1 MFDKPNFVK
10 KILVLFIVFV
20 VPSVGYF
27 LLKTGENIYKPLRV
41 LGPKEV
47 ASTFH
52 KVKGKEI
59 PDTIYH
65 QVKMYPQEVKNHVF
79 LANFLLDSNL
89 AANKESNEQ
98 MARLVHYFSK
108 NPEVR
113 FVTFSAN
120 PNYLTDSL
128 KTDNWLVE
136 NNDQLILANAAKQ
149 QYLLNEIQI
158 DSVANTVVPS
168 RRFVLVDNQQR
179 IRGIYLI
186 KNRFNVDSLI
196 EDVKVATVEMLRSQN
211 KMK

>member
-1 MFDKPNFVK
+1 MINKNNLIK
-10 KILVLFIVFV
+10 KILVLLIVLV
-20 VPSVGYF
+20 VPSIGYF

-52 KVKGKEI
+52 RVKGKQI

-65 QVKMYPQEVKNHVF
+65 QVKMYPQEVKGHVF
-79 LANFLLDSNL
+79 LANFLLDSDK
-89 AANKESNEQ
+89 AVNKQSNEQ
-98 MARLVHYFSK
+98 MARLVQYFSK

-120 PNYLTDSL
+120 PGYLEDSL
-128 KTDNWLVE
+128 KTDNWIVV
-136 NNDQLILANAAKQ
+136 NDAKLTLAKAAKQ
-149 QYLLNEIQI
+149 QYLLSEIQI
-158 DSVANTVVPS
+158 DSIANKAIS
-168 RRFVLVDNQQR
+168 SQRFVLVDDQQR
-179 IRGIYLI
+179 IRGIYQI

-196 EDVKVATVEMLRSQN
+196 EDIKVATVEMLRAQT